1 MVKQFDW
8 IIYGEETYYYL
19 EQLLTYYVTGYVIAI
34 FESICPNFKRHTSLA
49 EAEQSL
55 QGPEVASPHVAVP
68 LTFAMGPGK
77 AFVLQPT
84 HPMSN
89 FSPQKCEG
97 CALRFQ

>member
-34 FESICPNFKRHTSLA
+34 FESICPNFKPHTSLA

-55 QGPEVASPHVAVP
+55 Q
-68 LTFAMGPGK
+68 
-77 AFVLQPT
+77 
-84 HPMSN
+84 
-89 FSPQKCEG
+89 
-97 CALRFQ
+97 